1 MSVCANCTAGKSYCL
16 SVMGRLSAVG
26 GKSMTIK
33 LIDEKFYNFTGVGM
47 ESVITL
53 PNLDN
58 IKAHIHEKL
67 CMRENLDPSSSPLK
81 INKITRSG
89 KMCGLFFEIKGP
101 RMVRC
106 YALWAGDEE
115 RILFYDSAGQRFAE
129 TKVHEGPD
137 LRRIAA

>member
-1 MSVCANCTAGKSYCL
+1 MSILGRVIANPRTINSKFL
-16 SVMGRLSAVG
+16 FVLVFMGS
-26 GKSMTIK
+26 
-33 LIDEKFYNFTGVGM
+33 GM

-53 PNLDN
+53 PDLDN
-58 IKAHIHEKL
+58 IKQHIHEKL
-67 CMRENLDPSSSPLK
+67 CLRENLDPNTTPLK

-89 KMCGLFFEIKGP
+89 KTCGLFFEIKGP

>member
-1 MSVCANCTAGKSYCL
+1 MRKFQDDKIV
-16 SVMGRLSAVG
+16 GRS
-26 GKSMTIK
+26 
-33 LIDEKFYNFTGVGM
+33 DYNFTEVGM
-47 ESVITL
+47 DSVITL

-58 IKAHIHEKL
+58 IKQHIHEKL
-67 CMRENLDPSSSPLK
+67 CLRENLDPSTSPLK